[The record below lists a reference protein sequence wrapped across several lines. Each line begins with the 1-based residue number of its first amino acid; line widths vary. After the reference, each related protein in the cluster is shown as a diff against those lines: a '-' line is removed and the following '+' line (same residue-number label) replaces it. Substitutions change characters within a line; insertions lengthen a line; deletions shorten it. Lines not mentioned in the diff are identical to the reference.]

1 MPEVLKAAEL
11 LKKHNLSATV
21 ASFHSIK
28 PLDTEF
34 LQAAAKQHKLLVTV
48 EEHGL
53 IGGLGSAVAE
63 WSAHSS
69 CTTPQL
75 NFGTPDEFM
84 HEIGSQEYAR
94 TKYGLVAENI
104 ASRVFNKLSGI

>member
-1 MPEVLKAAEL
+1 L
-11 LKKHNLSATV
+11 
-21 ASFHSIK
+21 
-28 PLDTEF
+28 

-63 WSAHSS
+63 WAAHAG
-69 CTTPQL
+69 CITPQL

-84 HEIGSQEYAR
+84 HETGSQEYAR
-94 TKYGLVAENI
+94 AKYGLVAENI
-104 ASRVFNKLSGI
+104 ASRVINKLNGMS